1 MIPKIIHYCWFGNNE
16 KPELVL
22 RCIESWKKQLPDWE
36 IIEWNESNWDV
47 RNFEF
52 TKKAYEN
59 KKYAFISD
67 VARLDVLYRYGGVYL
82 DTDVEILKMNPF
94 DRFLQLDAFF
104 SFENERNVNTGQC
117 FGSMRRVNL
126 INSLMADYYTKE
138 YSNKI
143 NDNINTY
150 VNHKTF
156 SDYGLKWTG
165 KNQVINNIMFISV
178 GEFNEFAKH
187 YGTRTWDIEQQSYTL
202 NRGRYRDTKIK
213 RILRNPKIFEIIENV
228 FGDGKILK
236 AYSFIA
242 YDLLENGV
250 IYFASRLFKRINR
263 KRSNR

>member
-126 INSLMADYYTKE
+126 INSLMADY
-138 YSNKI
+138 
-143 NDNINTY
+143 
-150 VNHKTF
+150 
-156 SDYGLKWTG
+156 
-165 KNQVINNIMFISV
+165 
-178 GEFNEFAKH
+178 
-187 YGTRTWDIEQQSYTL
+187 
-202 NRGRYRDTKIK
+202 
-213 RILRNPKIFEIIENV
+213 
-228 FGDGKILK
+228 
-236 AYSFIA
+236 
-242 YDLLENGV
+242 
-250 IYFASRLFKRINR
+250 
-263 KRSNR
+263 